1 MICSFIYSV
10 SITLNITLFKQIG
23 IFFAT
28 PLILAIIHSIFG
40 IKFANY
46 LLESMGTKGLLTSNI
61 MAAIFLVTIYG
72 GYFIITYLCSKNI
85 ISKKAN

>member
-1 MICSFIYSV
+1 M
-10 SITLNITLFKQIG
+10 LNITLFKQIG
-23 IFFAT
+23 IFFVT

-46 LLESMGTKGLLTSNI
+46 LSESIGTKGLLTSNI
-61 MAAIFLVTIYG
+61 MTAIFLVTIYG

-85 ISKKAN
+85 IAKKAN

>member
-1 MICSFIYSV
+1 M
-10 SITLNITLFKQIG
+10 LNITLFKQIG

-46 LLESMGTKGLLTSNI
+46 LSESMGTKGLHTSNI
-61 MAAIFLVTIYG
+61 MTAIFLVTVYG
-72 GYFIITYLCSKNI
+72 CHFIITYLCSKNI

>member
-1 MICSFIYSV
+1 M
-10 SITLNITLFKQIG
+10 LNSALFKQIG

-46 LLESMGTKGLLTSNI
+46 LSESIGTKGLLTSNI
-61 MAAIFLVTIYG
+61 MTAIFLVTIYG